1 MIVALIGDVH
11 ANLPALEA
19 VLNHAQEHGVDAVW
33 NVGDFVG
40 YGPFPDEVVKR
51 LRNDYVLSIVG
62 NYDRKVL
69 KFKKKRKKWRKKKR
83 LEKYLAFKWAY
94 KNLSKDSRKY
104 LRFLSREIRMRVKG
118 RRVLLTHASPG
129 SSDEYLDANVPD
141 KHLRKLA
148 EQADADLVIC
158 GHSHR
163 PFVRQ
168 VDDVWFINPG
178 SVGLPDDG
186 DPRASYAV
194 LSIGHDRI
202 AVQHYRLAYDVER
215 AVEAIR
221 KEDLPEAFA
230 QMLVMG
236 RNLNTVLQHAEDH
249 GL

>member
-1 MIVALIGDVH
+1 MQVALIGDVH

-19 VLNHAQEHGVDAVW
+19 VLDHAQELGIETVW

-69 KFKKKRKKWRKKKR
+69 KYKKKRKKWRKKKR

-94 KNLSKDSRKY
+94 KNLSKKSRKY
-104 LRFLSREIRMRVKG
+104 LRFLSREIRMQVKG
-118 RRVLLTHASPG
+118 WRVLLTHASPG
-129 SSDEYLDANVPD
+129 SKDEYLDGD
-141 KHLRKLA
+141 TSEKRLRQLA
-148 EQADADLVIC
+148 EQADADLIMC

-186 DPRASYAV
+186 DPRSSYAV
-194 LSIGHDRI
+194 LSIGHDQI
-202 AVQHYRLAYDVER
+202 DVQHHRLAYDVER
-215 AVEAIR
+215 TIEAIR
-221 KEDLPEAFA
+221 ENELPEAFA
-230 QMLVMG
+230 QMLMVG
-236 RNLNTVLQHAEDH
+236 RNLNTVLQDREDY